1 MSKILQ
7 LLGFASLLAVASCEQ
22 ATAPSARQP
31 VLPATQNVREFGDYA
46 LHFNAVTTNQLT
58 PAIARQYDIVRS
70 NSRAM
75 LNVSINRKEPGTLG
89 RSVPGRITVSAVNL
103 TGQQKN
109 LMVREIRESDAVY
122 YISEVGIANE
132 ETLIFTIDVAR
143 DDVPEPLSV
152 RYQRKFY
159 VD

>member
-1 MSKILQ
+1 
-7 LLGFASLLAVASCEQ
+7 
-22 ATAPSARQP
+22 
-31 VLPATQNVREFGDYA
+31 
-46 LHFNAVTTNQLT
+46 
-58 PAIARQYDIVRS
+58 
-70 NSRAM
+70 M
-75 LNVSINRKEPGTLG
+75 LNVSIIRKEPGTLG